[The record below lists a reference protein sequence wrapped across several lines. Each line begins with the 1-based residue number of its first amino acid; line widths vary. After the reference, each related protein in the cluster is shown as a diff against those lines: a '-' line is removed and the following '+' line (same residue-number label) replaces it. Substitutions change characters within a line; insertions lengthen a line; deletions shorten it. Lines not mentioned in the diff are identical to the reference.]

1 MEYFKLEKNQPLIIK
16 FKRLVPHALEPEYAT
31 DKAAGLDLYAS
42 DYNYDNDTKY
52 HEYGTGI
59 AVEIPDGYEAQLRP
73 RSSISKTSLIMCNSP
88 GTIDSDYRGELIFRF
103 KSIDDRGLV
112 YEVGERIGQIVF
124 VPVPKVE
131 MKEVQELSDTK
142 RGAGGFG
149 STGS

>member
-1 MEYFKLEKNQPLIIK
+1 MEKNQPLTIK
-16 FKRLVPHALEPEYAT
+16 YKRLVPHAMEPEYAT
-31 DKAAGLDLYAS
+31 DYAAGLDLYAA
-42 DYNYDNDTKY
+42 DYNYDNDTKF

-59 AVEIPDGYEAQLRP
+59 AVEIPEGYEAQLRP

-103 KSIDDRGLV
+103 KDIDGRGLV
-112 YEVGERIGQIVF
+112 YSVGERIGQIVL
-124 VPVPKVE
+124 VPIPRVKLE
-131 MKEVQELSDTK
+131 EVSELSDTK

>member
-1 MEYFKLEKNQPLIIK
+1 MEKNQPLTIK
-16 FKRLVPHALEPEYAT
+16 FKRLVPHANEPEYAS
-31 DKAAGLDLYAS
+31 DRAAGLDLYAA
-42 DYNYDNDTKY
+42 DYNYDNDTKF

-59 AVEIPDGYEAQLRP
+59 AIEIPEGYEAQLRP

-103 KSIDDRGLV
+103 KDIDNRGLI
-112 YEVGERIGQIVF
+112 YSVGERIGQIIL
-124 VPVPKVE
+124 VPIPRITLE
-131 MKEVQELSDTK
+131 EVSELSDTK